1 MTDWK
6 HLTQAVGEL
15 EEEQTLKILENFIA
29 LNPTKEQAQMAI
41 AACQDGMS
49 IVGINLKKG
58 IFCR

>member
-49 IVGINLKKG
+49 IVGNKFEEG
-58 IFCR
+58 EYFD